1 MIFLRE
7 EILQQNTRAKL
18 LQRALTGAEND
29 LEQARPRGGGRV
41 RGERGGGGCSRE
53 ADDRR

>member
-53 ADDRR
+53 ADYRR